1 MRFELPE
8 ELVFL
13 KNGRAKQKKST
24 TSMKG
29 KTAVVTGA
37 TSGVGYE
44 AVKALAAGGC
54 RIILVAR
61 NERKAQ
67 AVKEELEKKYAVS
80 VAYYIADFSDLA
92 SVRAAAEEI
101 LKDQEKIHV
110 LVNSAGIHSTK
121 KTYTRDGFEKVFC
134 VNHLGSF
141 LLTRMLLERMKA
153 SSPSRIIQVNSEGHR
168 FNGLDPEDLNWHRRI
183 YTGLRGYGASK
194 TAQLLTVWQMAEELK
209 GTGVTINAMHPGG
222 VRTGIGSNNGF
233 LYRWFLR
240 HVTWHFL
247 KDPVISGE
255 AVYYLASAPEMEDV
269 SGKFYNLTVE
279 EKPAKHALSRKNQ
292 KKIWEKS
299 LDMTGLSEEK
309 RTDAI

>member
-44 AVKALAAGGC
+44 AVKALSAGGC

-67 AVKEELEKKYAVS
+67 ALKEELEKAYLTS
-80 VAYYIADFSDLA
+80 VDYYIADFSDLA

-101 LKDQEKIHV
+101 LRDQEEIHV

-121 KTYTRDGFEKVFC
+121 KTYTREGFEKVFC

-153 SSPSRIIQVNSEGHR
+153 SAPARIIQVNSEGHR

-247 KDPVISGE
+247 KDSAISGE
-255 AVYYLASAPEMEDV
+255 AIYYLTSAPEMSTI

-299 LDMTGLSEEK
+299 LEMTGLREE
-309 RTDAI
+309 